1 MFGYVSV
8 AQLSGDIRAR
18 LNLIPADVDLIVGIP
33 RSGMIPAYLIGL
45 FVNRLVTDLDTFL
58 ADGAVGHGNTR
69 SVGVALTRPSSA
81 RHILL
86 VDDSV
91 ASGSAMRASLQRVR
105 ASAFRGK
112 VTTCAAIVAPSMRG
126 SVDVAFTILSLPRVF
141 EWNAFHH
148 PCIEN
153 ACFDLDGVLCADPS
167 PYQDDAGPRYVRFLR
182 SARPLFKPTRRIA
195 HIVSERPER
204 YRELTEQW
212 LAANQISFGKLHLMD
227 TPDAVVRPHPAACG
241 AHKARVYE
249 ATNASLF
256 YESDATQAQEIAQR
270 TGSPVLCVGD
280 MSLRLPQG
288 IPLKA
293 AARVAAWHLSYPIG
307 WIKAWLK
314 QRLYAGPLG

>member
-8 AQLSGDIRAR
+8 AQLSSDIRTR
-18 LNLIPADVDLIVGIP
+18 LYLIPTTADLIVGIP
-33 RSGMIPAYLIGL
+33 RSGMVPAYLIGL
-45 FVNRLVTDLDTFL
+45 FLNRMVTDLDTFL
-58 ADGAVGHGNTR
+58 ADGPMGHGNTR
-69 SVGVALTRPSSA
+69 DVGVALATPSSA
-81 RHILL
+81 KHILL

-91 ASGSAMRASLQRVR
+91 ASGSAMKVSLQRIR

-126 SVDVAFTILSLPRVF
+126 SVDVAFTFLSVPRIF

-153 ACFDLDGVLCADPS
+153 ACFDLDGVLCEDPPS
-167 PYQDDAGPRYVRFLR
+167 YLHDAESRYVEFLQ
-182 SARPLFKPTRRIA
+182 SARPRFKSTRRIA

-204 YRELTEQW
+204 YRQLTQQW
-212 LAANQISFGKLHLMD
+212 LAAHQISFGELHLLQGG
-227 TPDAVVRPHPAACG
+227 ASERLHPAACS
-241 AHKARVYE
+241 AHKAKVYA

-256 YESDATQAQEIAQR
+256 YESDAIQAQQIAQR
-270 TGSPVLCVGD
+270 AARAVLCVGD

-293 AARVAAWHLSYPIG
+293 AAKVAAWHLSYPIG
-307 WIKAWLK
+307 WLKAWLK
-314 QRLYAGPLG
+314 QRLAGC